1 MTVEEKNLASTQQLF
16 ARFGAKDVDGILELL
31 CDDVTIEFYGPKT
44 IPYAGTYRGKTEA
57 RRFFE
62 TVHASLDI
70 QQFDAEEMIA
80 KGDKIFVTG
89 HLKLTPKT
97 TGLTYESDFV
107 HVITLRDGKWLR
119 FRDFM
124 NTAAASAAFQGHPGT

>member
-1 MTVEEKNLASTQQLF
+1 MEEKNLAATQELF
-16 ARFGAKDVDGILELL
+16 GHFGAQNIDGILALL
-31 CDDVTIEFYGPKT
+31 CDDVTIEFYGPKS
-44 IPYAGTYRGKTEA
+44 IPYAGTYRGKTAA

-89 HLKLTPKT
+89 HLTLTPKS
-97 TGLTYESDFV
+97 TGITYESDFV

-124 NTAAASAAFQGHPGT
+124 NTAVAAAAFQGQRLD

>member
-1 MTVEEKNLASTQQLF
+1 MEETNLAATQKLF
-16 ARFGAKDVDGILELL
+16 GHFGANDVPAILELL
-31 CDDVTIEFYGPKT
+31 CDDVTIEFYGPSS

-70 QQFDAEEMIA
+70 GRFDVEEMHA
-80 KGDKIFVTG
+80 VGDKVFVTG
-89 HLKLTPKT
+89 ALELTPKS
-97 TGLTYESDFV
+97 TGITYQSAFV

-124 NTAAASAAFQGHPGT
+124 NTAVAAAAFQPS